1 MVLFIFHFLQI
12 EGKDQAIDYAPE
24 QTITD
29 AKENSASSTIN
40 LFLTKEE
47 EHVIYTYYDR
57 CRDNCA
63 PSTSEWPT
71 SWIPHLN

>member
-40 LFLTKEE
+40 LCLTKEE
-47 EHVIYTYYDR
+47 EHDYDR